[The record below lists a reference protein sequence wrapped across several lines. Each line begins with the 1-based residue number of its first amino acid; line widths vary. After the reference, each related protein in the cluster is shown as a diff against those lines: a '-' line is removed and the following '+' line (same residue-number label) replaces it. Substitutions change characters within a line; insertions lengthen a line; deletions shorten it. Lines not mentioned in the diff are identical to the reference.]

1 MGGYLTEAVRKN
13 PFSLILFD
21 EIEKAYPDILTIF
34 LQVMDDGRL
43 TDATGR
49 TIDFT
54 QTIIIM
60 TSNAGT
66 QYIQDEVKKGTSV
79 EQIKT
84 RLLETELKQYFRPE
98 FLNRFDNIS
107 VFRPLSMDHVKQI
120 ARLMLQKTG
129 KQLEDKGVEFEVTEN
144 AINELASEGFDP
156 LFGARPLR
164 RVIQENVN
172 NLLANSVISGKLH
185 RRDKVILV
193 SSNKIDIVKGR
204 EL

>member
-1 MGGYLTEAVRKN
+1 M
-13 PFSLILFD
+13 
-21 EIEKAYPDILTIF
+21 
-34 LQVMDDGRL
+34 
-43 TDATGR
+43 
-49 TIDFT
+49 
-54 QTIIIM
+54 
-60 TSNAGT
+60 
-66 QYIQDEVKKGTSV
+66 
-79 EQIKT
+79 
-84 RLLETELKQYFRPE
+84 
-98 FLNRFDNIS
+98 
-107 VFRPLSMDHVKQI
+107 
-120 ARLMLQKTG
+120 MLQKTG